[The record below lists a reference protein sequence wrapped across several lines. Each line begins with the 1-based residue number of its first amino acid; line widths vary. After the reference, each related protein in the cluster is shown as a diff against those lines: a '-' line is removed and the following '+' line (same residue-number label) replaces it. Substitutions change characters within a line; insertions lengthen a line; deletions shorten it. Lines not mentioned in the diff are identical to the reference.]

1 MAFRFSKAQWLL
13 LSAMICGISMVF
25 LDASV
30 LPVAL
35 PTIQRELG
43 ISSLNLQWIVN
54 IYFLAEASFVI
65 LGGKLG
71 DIFGIRTTYM
81 CGLLLFGVSSLLG
94 GFAVDT
100 TTLLAARGFQGLGA
114 ALIAPAV
121 TATII
126 ANFPPDKKGKAI
138 GISVAIA
145 SLFLSFG
152 PFFGGFVTEFIS
164 WRWIFFVNIFITA
177 LGITLSLAFVPHIPG
192 RRVKID
198 VISLFLFV
206 GALLLITLSAME
218 VERFGWY
225 SIPIISCFFTGL
237 IFAGLFY
244 FHYRSSKTEEP
255 FFDFSLFKNTNFFIG
270 NMHAFI
276 VQTLFMNTVFWA
288 IFFQLGL
295 GLSPVIAGLLTFISA
310 APVLIA
316 APAAGHLSDK
326 YGAKLPVALG
336 FSGMILTFFLLSLY
350 TYFAYFPIIVA
361 AVVVFGFCGSQI
373 LTPTGALVISSAPE
387 QKRGLASGIYNT
399 MRFSGAT
406 LGMAVLGSIYTG
418 SQISHMKQYE
428 VQAYPNLSSKK
439 KADLEAIYMGSKKH
453 SSEGLDVEEI
463 QTRAASASFVSL
475 RRISVLSFFLSGIG
489 LLLVFGEKMKKK
501 LLGAPL

>member
-1 MAFRFSKAQWLL
+1 MAFRFSKDQWLL

-35 PTIQRELG
+35 PTIQKELG
-43 ISSLNLQWIVN
+43 ISTLNLQWIVN
-54 IYFLAEASFVI
+54 IFFLAEASFVI
-65 LGGKLG
+65 FGGKLG
-71 DIFGIRTTYM
+71 DIFGIRNIYIS
-81 CGLLLFGVSSLLG
+81 GLLLFGLASVLGGIAYSTTSLL
-94 GFAVDT
+94 V
-100 TTLLAARGFQGLGA
+100 ARALQGLGA
-114 ALIAPAV
+114 ALIAPTV

-126 ANFPPDKKGKAI
+126 ANFPAEKKGKAI

-152 PFFGGFVTEFIS
+152 PFFGGFVTEFFS
-164 WRWIFFVNIFITA
+164 WRWIFFVNIFIT
-177 LGITLSLAFVPHIPG
+177 LFGVILSLLFVPHIAG
-192 RRVKID
+192 RRVRID
-198 VISLFLFV
+198 LVSLFLFA

-218 VERFGWY
+218 GERLGWF
-225 SIPIISCFFTGL
+225 SIPIMSYFFVGV

-244 FHYRSSKTEEP
+244 LHYRSSKDKEP

-276 VQTLFMNTVFWA
+276 VQVLFMNTVFWA

-295 GLSPVIAGLLTFISA
+295 GFSPVIAGLLTFFSA
-310 APVLIA
+310 VPVLIA
-316 APAAGHLSDK
+316 APVAGHLSDK

-336 FSGMILTFFLLSLY
+336 FSGLILTFFLISLY
-350 TYFAYFPIIVA
+350 TYVGYFPLVVA
-361 AVVVFGFCGSQI
+361 GVVVFGFCGSQI
-373 LTPTGALVISSAPE
+373 LTPTGALVISSAPV

-418 SQISHMKQYE
+418 TE
-428 VQAYPNLSSKK
+428 LS
-439 KADLEAIYMGSKKH
+439 
-453 SSEGLDVEEI
+453 
-463 QTRAASASFVSL
+463 
-475 RRISVLSFFLSGIG
+475 
-489 LLLVFGEKMKKK
+489 
-501 LLGAPL
+501 